1 MHYTLIF
8 FTAID
13 VMSGKPVES
22 TATHPKTSIVA
33 EQGPKSGTL
42 TFSVKSSLSIP
53 NILDIHVHVFMIL
66 ESVKE
71 CFMLPLSIDT
81 FRLQDDDIPI
91 GFHSRVS

>member
-22 TATHPKTSIVA
+22 TATHPKTSIAA
-33 EQGPKSGTL
+33 EQERKSGTL
-42 TFSVKSSLSIP
+42 TFSNECSNCIP
-53 NILDIHVHVFMIL
+53 NILDIHVHVFIIL

-71 CFMLPLSIDT
+71 SFPLPLSINT
-81 FRLQDDDIPI
+81 FRLKGDDIPI
-91 GFHSRVS
+91 GLHSRVS